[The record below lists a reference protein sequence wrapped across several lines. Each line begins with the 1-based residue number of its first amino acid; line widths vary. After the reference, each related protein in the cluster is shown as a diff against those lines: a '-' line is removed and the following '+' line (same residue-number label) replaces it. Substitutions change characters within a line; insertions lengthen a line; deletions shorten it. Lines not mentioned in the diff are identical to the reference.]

1 MRAEE
6 EGKVKRFPRENNF
19 MHVPGKSLAKRWKS
33 SIKSLADAR
42 AVRK

>member
-33 SIKSLADAR
+33 KLVSKVWPTLER
-42 AVRK
+42 